1 MKKFTRGNSK
11 VENSA
16 DKILD
21 DENLARE
28 RLELTAYINKRRR
41 VVLMVIATMFALTT
55 LIMVM
60 SVIYVERNKAIVG
73 YQEIIIK
80 I

>member
-11 VENSA
+11 VEQNPV

-21 DENLARE
+21 DEDLTRE

-73 YQEIIIK
+73 YQEKII
-80 I
+80 

>member
-1 MKKFTRGNSK
+1 M
-11 VENSA
+11 ENSA

-55 LIMVM
+55 LIMVL